1 MELLNPGLELF
12 GAMGVDFPSDT
23 ESLFSDR
30 LHGALDCELSKDIAS
45 LLDIQQNWDERPPS
59 EAGAEND
66 SVFSDDSFKDRAP
79 PGLFLATVTQFLRS
93 EATLQIFRGLVPK
106 KLP

>member
-30 LHGALDCELSKDIAS
+30 LHGALDARSVLGDPAVLPHRPLPVGAAIGS
-45 LLDIQQNWDERPPS
+45 LPHV
-59 EAGAEND
+59 G
-66 SVFSDDSFKDRAP
+66 VFAP
-79 PGLFLATVTQFLRS
+79 Y
-93 EATLQIFRGLVPK
+93 IC
-106 KLP
+106 